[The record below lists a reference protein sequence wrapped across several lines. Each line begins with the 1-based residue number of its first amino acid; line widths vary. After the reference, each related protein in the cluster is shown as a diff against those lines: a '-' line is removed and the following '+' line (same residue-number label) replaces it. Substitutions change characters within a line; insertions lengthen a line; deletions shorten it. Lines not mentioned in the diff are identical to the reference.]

1 MKTKGPTLVCIHS
14 PEALPCRKQSVSRR
28 GRGLSTTPEFV
39 VSAAICALGLSI
51 AGGYFLLRHCLPRG
65 PAAWWERIDTP
76 RGVHRRTRRR
86 NLGMAIMAVVSMA
99 TFLGVNYM
107 EPLRAPAQFVYYWMV
122 VLLLVLWICVLAL
135 ADVWQ
140 TLLVHHQWRRRQ
152 STDSL
157 ERYLLAHKRSTLSAP
172 REGTSE

>member
-1 MKTKGPTLVCIHS
+1 
-14 PEALPCRKQSVSRR
+14 
-28 GRGLSTTPEFV
+28 
-39 VSAAICALGLSI
+39 
-51 AGGYFLLRHCLPRG
+51 
-65 PAAWWERIDTP
+65 
-76 RGVHRRTRRR
+76 
-86 NLGMAIMAVVSMA
+86 MAIMAVVSMA

-140 TLLVHHQWRRRQ
+140 TLLVHRRWRRRQ